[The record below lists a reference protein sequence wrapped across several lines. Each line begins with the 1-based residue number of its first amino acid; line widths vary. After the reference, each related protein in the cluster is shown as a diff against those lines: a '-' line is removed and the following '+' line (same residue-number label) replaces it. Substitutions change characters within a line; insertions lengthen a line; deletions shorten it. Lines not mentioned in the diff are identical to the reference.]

1 MSNLDL
7 TKLDGLDTIIIE
19 ASATDVEQRRMVFE
33 LLAERIKRD
42 TTRLANGRWQAI
54 VRLGLADELKVCGR
68 TRRDTESAIDRFAEL
83 MADPAQAIAVYRYYR
98 GLAVRAEAGGLEVT
112 GDLFT
117 ADGVFN
123 ADAKATG
130 Q

>member
-1 MSNLDL
+1 MDA
-7 TKLDGLDTIIIE
+7 IVIA
-19 ASATDVEQRRMVFE
+19 ASPSDFDQRRMAFA
-33 LLAERIKRD
+33 LLAASLKRD
-42 TTRLANGRWQAI
+42 IVRLPNGRWE
-54 VRLGLADELKVCGR
+54 VTVHLGPFNSLKLYGR
-68 TRRDTESAIDRFAEL
+68 TRRDTESAIDGFADM
-83 MADPAQAIAVYRYYR
+83 MADPQQAGAVYRYCR
-98 GLAVRAEAGGLEVT
+98 GLATRAEAGGLEVA